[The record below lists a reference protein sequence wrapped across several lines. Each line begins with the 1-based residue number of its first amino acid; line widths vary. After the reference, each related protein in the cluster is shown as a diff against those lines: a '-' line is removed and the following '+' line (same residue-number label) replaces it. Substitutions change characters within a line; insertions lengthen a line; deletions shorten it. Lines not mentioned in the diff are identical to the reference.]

1 MKVEGDDVI
10 VKAEKKALANTRRI
24 KEGVLASREED
35 KRTFLIIGGGERGRG
50 RERERVREG
59 R

>member
-24 KEGVLASREED
+24 KEGVLASHEED

-50 RERERVREG
+50 RERERG
-59 R
+59 